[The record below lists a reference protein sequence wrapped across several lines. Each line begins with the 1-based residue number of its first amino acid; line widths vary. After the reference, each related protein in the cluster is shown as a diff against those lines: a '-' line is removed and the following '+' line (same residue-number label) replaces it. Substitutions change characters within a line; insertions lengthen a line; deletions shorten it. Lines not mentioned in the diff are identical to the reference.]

1 MQDALRER
9 YRQAVQRRLQ
19 AAPERVQQ
27 ALRARLPAPADES
40 PSAVRP
46 GPLAPPVAARAG
58 PAPTPA
64 SLRAASRR
72 VPPPTPLGQL
82 HQHIADASGHGAAL
96 RPELRSAQAFRETWA
111 HICAEDEVVQA
122 VQRGPENPGPLN
134 SHTLV
139 LRSLRLMSELSPD
152 YLRRFMAHADTLLW
166 LEEAS
171 PWLKPAQA
179 GKAGKPGRSAKAAK
193 GRPAR

>member
-1 MQDALRER
+1 MAETQDALRAR
-9 YRQAVQRRLQ
+9 YHEALQRRLQ
-19 AAPERVQQ
+19 GAPERVQL
-27 ALRARLPAPADES
+27 ALRARLPAPTDE
-40 PSAVRP
+40 PPAAVQP
-46 GPLAPPVAARAG
+46 GPAAPPVSTSTS
-58 PAPTPA
+58 PAPA
-64 SLRAASRR
+64 AARAASRR
-72 VPPPTPLGQL
+72 APPPTPLGRL
-82 HQHIADASGHGAAL
+82 HQHIAEASGHGAAL

-111 HICAEDEVVQA
+111 RICAEDEVVQA

-171 PWLKPAQA
+171 PWLKPAAAA
-179 GKAGKPGRSAKAAK
+179 GKGKKPRLK
-193 GRPAR
+193 R